1 MLKEIS
7 DIQEFN
13 DISELLQDK
22 QVDQALE
29 YVTKV
34 IADPASVA
42 QRGPITVVMLE
53 GLAAKFAILAR
64 YYTTID
70 KSQPQ
75 RKNVY
80 YTMAEQM
87 HSLAAAMK
95 YVVK

>member
-1 MLKEIS
+1 MLKTIS

-13 DISELLQDK
+13 DISELLQDE
-22 QVDQALE
+22 QVDQALQFVVE
-29 YVTKV
+29 LL
-34 IADPASVA
+34 ADPTSVA
-42 QRGPITVVMLE
+42 QRGPLGVVILE
-53 GLAAKFAILAR
+53 GLAAKFAIQAR
-64 YYTTID
+64 YYTTVD